1 MLYIDML
8 EIVVSNIGYRKLIVL
23 VSKNSKISEYR
34 LNKMKNIEIS
44 VKIGKLS
51 DIGKKYEKYQIS
63 ENLKIIGL
71 SVKKIKCPKPIFPL
85 KITIDR

>member
-1 MLYIDML
+1 
-8 EIVVSNIGYRKLIVL
+8 
-23 VSKNSKISEYR
+23 
-34 LNKMKNIEIS
+34 MKNIEIS